1 MKITYHSSLFLIGD
15 QPLRFNYIIR
25 RIGFFL
31 IIIWLAAS
39 VNFFLPRLSGQDPIR
54 EKLMREA
61 MIGGATQTGMEQII
75 KTYEVKFGL
84 NRPLY
89 LQYFSYLGDV
99 ARGDFN
105 YSIAHYPTRVI
116 DMLRDALPW
125 TVGLLSVSFLISF
138 FVGTFLGALFGW
150 PRTPR
155 YIQWLFGPLLSLNA
169 IPYFLLGLVML
180 YLFSFAVKWL
190 PSGGGYERGTLP
202 ILNLKF
208 LLDLAYHAILPALS
222 ILLAQ
227 IGGWALGMRAMMV
240 TTQGEDYMIF
250 ADAKGLSE
258 RTLFLRYAMRNAIL
272 PQVTGMA
279 LVLGQLISGA
289 VLVEVVF
296 QYPGIGSLLWRAIR
310 ETDYFVVQGVVF
322 FSIVTIGLATL
333 LLDLLYPVLD
343 PRISYEK

>member
-1 MKITYHSSLFLIGD
+1 MRLDYL
-15 QPLRFNYIIR
+15 LRR
-25 RIGFFL
+25 VGFFL
-31 IIIWLAAS
+31 IIVWLAAS
-39 VNFFLPRLSGQDPIR
+39 VNFLLPRLTGQDPIR

-61 MIGGATQTGMEQII
+61 MLGGAAQSGMEQII

-84 NRPLY
+84 DRPLY
-89 LQYFSYLGDV
+89 LQYLSYLGDV
-99 ARGDFN
+99 ARFDFN
-105 YSIAHYPTRVI
+105 YSIAHYPNRVI
-116 DMLRDALPW
+116 DMLMDALPW
-125 TVGLLSVSFLISF
+125 TVGLLSVSFLLSF
-138 FVGTFLGALFGW
+138 LLGTLLGALFGW
-150 PRTPR
+150 PRAPR
-155 YIQWLFGPLLSLNA
+155 YIKWLFGPLLSLNA
-169 IPYFLLGLVML
+169 IPYFLLGLVLL
-180 YLFSFAVKWL
+180 YLLAFAFKLL

-202 ILNLKF
+202 SVSWAF
-208 LLDLAYHAILPALS
+208 AGDVAYHAILPALS

-227 IGGWALGMRAMMV
+227 MGGWALGMRAMMV

-258 RTLFLRYAMRNAIL
+258 RTLFFRYAVRNAIL
-272 PQVTGMA
+272 PQVTGLA

-343 PRISYEK
+343 PRISYENRG

>member
-1 MKITYHSSLFLIGD
+1 MRFTYL
-15 QPLRFNYIIR
+15 LRR
-25 RIGFFL
+25 VGFFL
-31 IIIWLAAS
+31 IIVWLAAS
-39 VNFFLPRLSGQDPIR
+39 VNFFLPRLTGQDPIR

-61 MIGGATQTGMEQII
+61 MLGGAAQAGMEEII

-84 NRPLY
+84 DRPLI
-89 LQYFSYLGDV
+89 LQYLSYLGDV
-99 ARGDFN
+99 ARFDFN
-105 YSIAHYPTRVI
+105 YSIAHYPSRVMT
-116 DMLRDALPW
+116 MLLDALPW
-125 TVGLLSVSFLISF
+125 TIGLLSVSFLLSF

-150 PRTPR
+150 PRAPR
-155 YIQWLFGPLLSLNA
+155 RIKWLFIPLLSLNA
-169 IPYFLLGLVML
+169 IPYFLLGLVLL
-180 YLFSFAVKWL
+180 YLLAFTVKWL

-202 ILNLKF
+202 TWSWPF
-208 LLDLAYHAILPALS
+208 ALDIAYHAILPALS

-258 RTLFLRYAMRNAIL
+258 RTLFMRYAVRNAIL
-272 PQVTGMA
+272 PQVTGLA

-296 QYPGIGSLLWRAIR
+296 QYPGVGSLLWRAIR

-333 LLDLLYPVLD
+333 LLDLIYPMLD
-343 PRISYEK
+343 PRISYER

>member
-1 MKITYHSSLFLIGD
+1 
-15 QPLRFNYIIR
+15 
-25 RIGFFL
+25 
-31 IIIWLAAS
+31 
-39 VNFFLPRLSGQDPIR
+39 
-54 EKLMREA
+54 MR
-61 MIGGATQTGMEQII
+61 
-75 KTYEVKFGL
+75 
-84 NRPLY
+84 
-89 LQYFSYLGDV
+89 
-99 ARGDFN
+99 
-105 YSIAHYPTRVI
+105 
-116 DMLRDALPW
+116 
-125 TVGLLSVSFLISF
+125 
-138 FVGTFLGALFGW
+138 
-150 PRTPR
+150 
-155 YIQWLFGPLLSLNA
+155 
-169 IPYFLLGLVML
+169 
-180 YLFSFAVKWL
+180 
-190 PSGGGYERGTLP
+190 
-202 ILNLKF
+202 
-208 LLDLAYHAILPALS
+208 DLAYHAILPALS

-279 LVLGQLISGA
+279 LVLGNLISGA